1 MHSDPTFPISS
12 KNELRRLSRIALPL
26 TAAYLAEFLMF
37 ITTKMVVG
45 KLGYHE
51 LAAVG
56 IASALSFEVLVIM
69 MGLLS
74 IVGVLCAQA
83 EGGGQKRQAGLVVQQ
98 GFFVSTLIGIPSMVI
113 VWNLDTVLAW
123 TGQDPL
129 IVELAGP
136 YLRQLSGFV
145 LAVLFFSVL
154 RNFVS
159 AISRPKVVMFITVGG
174 VAVNYLLTE
183 ILVHGRL
190 GMPAMG
196 LAGAGLATNIVS
208 WLMFFLLL
216 AHLYITPALRGYG
229 IFSGRWKIDPAVCRE
244 ILTLGLPVA
253 GLVVLEAGLFV
264 ATSILS
270 GNISAETLAAHEI
283 VMAWVGIPFV
293 IGLGIAEATMVR
305 VAHGAGRGNLLL
317 ARKSGLVGMVSG
329 SVTLAVLVVIP
340 VGFAPYIIGIFISGQ
355 DPGFAAVSVLATQFL
370 FIGAIFQVF
379 DGLQAVAARALRGLK
394 DSVAPLWIAAFGY
407 WILGIGGGTFLAFVM
422 NLQGAGLWWGLA
434 IGLATTG
441 SLLAWRFH
449 RLSAYRIAA
458 SQA

>member
-1 MHSDPTFPISS
+1 MQSSQAFPLST
-12 KNELRRLSRIALPL
+12 KRELRRLARIALPL
-26 TAAYLAEFLMF
+26 VAAYLAEFLMF
-37 ITTKMVVG
+37 ITTKIVVG

-56 IASALSFEVLVIM
+56 IAGALSFEVLVIM

-83 EGGGQKRQAGLVVQQ
+83 EGGGHKQQAGLAVQQ
-98 GFFVSTLIGIPSMVI
+98 GFFISMLIGIPAMGI
-113 VWNLDTVLAW
+113 VWHLDSVLVW

-129 IVELAGP
+129 IAELARP
-136 YLRQLSGFV
+136 YLQQLSGFV

-159 AISRPKVVMFITVGG
+159 AISRPKAVMYITVGG
-174 VAVNYLLTE
+174 VVVNYLLTE
-183 ILVHGRL
+183 LLVHGRL
-190 GMPAMG
+190 GMPTMG
-196 LAGAGLATNIVS
+196 VAGAGLATNIVS

-216 AHLYITPALRGYG
+216 AHIYITPALRGYG
-229 IFSGRWKIDPAVCRE
+229 VFSRRWKIDAAVCRE
-244 ILTLGLPVA
+244 ILTLGFPVA

-264 ATSILS
+264 AASILS
-270 GNISAETLAAHEI
+270 GIISAETLAAHEI

-305 VAHGAGRGNLLL
+305 VAYGVGRGNLLL
-317 ARKSGLVGMVSG
+317 ARRSGFIGMVTG
-329 SVTLAVLVVIP
+329 AATLVALVIIP
-340 VGFAPYIIGIFISGQ
+340 VGYAPHIIGIFISVQ
-355 DPGFAAVSVLATQFL
+355 DPGFAAVSMLATQFL
-370 FIGAIFQVF
+370 LIGAIFQVF
-379 DGLQAVAARALRGLK
+379 DGLQAVAARSLRGLK

-407 WILGIGGGTFLAFVM
+407 WVLGIGGGTFLAFVLG
-422 NLQGAGLWWGLA
+422 LQGAGLWWGLA
-434 IGLATTG
+434 MGLTATG

-458 SQA
+458 SRS